1 MGETSGGSPRRLAV
15 FGSVAAERPPRTVEV
30 PASSV
35 RAVLE
40 RIFAAI
46 TTQAPLI
53 AQPILDRA
61 VGEQTITLDERDEL
75 LRELA
80 DPQATGEVPAATRMS
95 IAGRAVLGEAFT
107 AIRRGAPAIAEP
119 ILEQAVAGERITQP
133 QARRILDR
141 LRLSPAAALRGV
153 RQRQPVD

>member
-1 MGETSGGSPRRLAV
+1 
-15 FGSVAAERPPRTVEV
+15 
-30 PASSV
+30 
-35 RAVLE
+35 
-40 RIFAAI
+40 
-46 TTQAPLI
+46 
-53 AQPILDRA
+53 
-61 VGEQTITLDERDEL
+61 
-75 LRELA
+75 
-80 DPQATGEVPAATRMS
+80 MS